1 MAGWHTR
8 LWRRIRV
15 APGVT
20 VNLSKSGPS
29 LSVGPRGAKVTV
41 GRRGIRQ
48 TVGIPGSGLFATR
61 TITPAADPPR
71 NAEAAANEPA
81 TDPRQSAAVPAPS
94 AGATVDPSRA
104 TTVDYILVALLGLV
118 VALLAAAGGS
128 NAGSALLAGATTG
141 LVGLAYEWLAH
152 HHPRVARTLVSI
164 VGGLIA
170 LAFTIAGAILV
181 AALSGIALGLA
192 GSGRRRRRHW

>member
-48 TVGIPGSGLFATR
+48 TVGIPGTGLFATR
-61 TITPAADPPR
+61 TIAPAADPPR
-71 NAEAAANEPA
+71 NAEATATAPA
-81 TDPRQSAAVPAPS
+81 TGHVQHVAEPVTGTD
-94 AGATVDPSRA
+94 ATVGPSPA
-104 TTVDYILVALLGLV
+104 TTVDYILAALLGLV
-118 VALLAAAGGS
+118 VGLLAAAGGS
-128 NAGSALLAGATTG
+128 NAGSALLAGATSG
-141 LVGLAYEWLAH
+141 LTGLAYEWLAH

-192 GSGRRRRRHW
+192 GSGRRRRRHR